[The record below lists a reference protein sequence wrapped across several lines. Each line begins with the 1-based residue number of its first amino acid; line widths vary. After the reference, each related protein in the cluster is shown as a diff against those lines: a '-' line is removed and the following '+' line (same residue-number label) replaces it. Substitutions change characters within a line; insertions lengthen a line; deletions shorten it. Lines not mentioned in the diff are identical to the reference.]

1 MNEEVKGCIKISDDV
16 VAAIASITARE
27 TEGVAGMSTGIAG

>member
-27 TEGVAGMSTGIAG
+27 TEGVAGMSTCFAG